1 MSSGFVSETQLDDER
16 KARQDEWE
24 RVRKPDDPA
33 VAPELE
39 VCNKSLFDQLKEN
52 KDKKQAEIDEAKS
65 FKNMIRGV
73 DEDEADFLAMVSK
86 KKLEEERRRKQEE
99 KEMLATLSNTVIP
112 AIEPTLLRPPVPSTK
127 PVENKQARLLVG
139 AVKRKTGSTDEGT
152 ASKVTKKEQETSASG
167 ESTNEESPVQKP
179 VSSLVAYGDYSDSE
193 GDGESN

>member
-112 AIEPTLLRPPVPSTK
+112 ASEPTLLRPPVPSTK

-139 AVKRKTGSTDEGT
+139 AVKRKTGTDEGT

-193 GDGESN
+193 DDGESN

>member
-112 AIEPTLLRPPVPSTK
+112 ASEPTLINK
-127 PVENKQARLLVG
+127 PGFSLELLSEKQ
-139 AVKRKTGSTDEGT
+139 DEGT

-193 GDGESN
+193 DDGESN